1 MQPFAAHAGK
11 ACKTDLTRACLQ
23 VKSWPAEFMT
33 AASELRAS
41 ENDSWTA
48 FLFESLHIDCLIIC
62 RLLVQGVTG
71 EVWGSVI

>member
-48 FLFESLHIDCLIIC
+48 SLFESLHIDCLIIR